1 MTRKK
6 LVIGLSAA
14 ALVSAAAIGG
24 GAVAAA
30 NSGAPEQ
37 DERGEIAVVNG
48 ARVSLAQ
55 AVAIAERQGSGKA
68 MEASFDDESGRNWE
82 VEIAA
87 GDHVATF
94 VVDMA
99 TGAVTA
105 AAEEADEAGEGPED
119 ND

>member
-6 LVIGLSAA
+6 LVVGLSAA
-14 ALVSAAAIGG
+14 ALVAAAAIGG
-24 GAVAAA
+24 AAVAA
-30 NSGAPEQ
+30 NSGAPKQ
-37 DERGEIAVVNG
+37 DERSEIAAVNG
-48 ARVSLAQ
+48 ARVSLGQ
-55 AVAIAERQGSGKA
+55 AVVIAERQGSGKA
-68 MEASFDDESGRNWE
+68 MEASFDDESGRSWE

-87 GDHVATF
+87 GDHVATY